1 MKGSAF
7 LTIGLTIGLS
17 AGYMAYPSFH
27 LESPRQAA
35 AAMSTPQS
43 SALTRTQTD
52 CELSSAQLDRLADR
66 LAPTLVARLAASTA
80 ATGEKSRVAKDGSTS
95 AGQTETQK
103 AQAFARATQLIDQLI
118 ADRRVTPEGIS
129 NVQTLLQQSGQS
141 DRAFEVLS
149 RISAAV
155 NQGELTPAEAGLLPA
170 EIGR

>member
-7 LTIGLTIGLS
+7 LTTGLAIGIS
-17 AGYMAYPSFH
+17 AGYMVYPSLH
-27 LESPRQAA
+27 PKLPSQPA
-35 AAMSTPQS
+35 AAMSTPQG
-43 SALTRTQTD
+43 SAISHTQSD

-66 LAPTLVARLAASTA
+66 LAPTLVERLSASTA
-80 ATGEKSRVAKDGSTS
+80 AAGEKSRVAGFSS
-95 AGQTETQK
+95 ASPAQRDIQK
-103 AQAFARATQLIDQLI
+103 AQVFARATQLVDQMI

-149 RISAAV
+149 RLSAAV
-155 NQGELTPAEAGLLPA
+155 NQGELTPIEAGLLPA